1 MIGINFVQQTNVD
14 ESSISRK
21 TSQYWS
27 GQHHV
32 GGQLFPISQILYLS
46 AVRMVS
52 VFSGQCLSVWIL
64 SVSILSVVQVLF
76 GFLEPAD
83 MGKDAKK
90 QRSVTHPSSPRIW
103 PVSKGCPNFPD
114 RSVRCLVSVL
124 ILCSVSVCRVS
135 VYPDSVCLDSV
146 RILPGCFEKTLSA
159 VCLSDQTRTK
169 RTVRKFDVLIRQ
181 RPILPISWIFL
192 NFKIPKSSF

>member
-114 RSVRCLVSVL
+114 RSVRCLSVRYL
-124 ILCSVSVCRVS
+124 SVSILSGFCLDVSKKRYPRS
-135 VYPDSVCLDSV
+135 VYPTRQGRREL
-146 RILPGCFEKTLSA
+146 FENLMSLSA
-159 VCLSDQTRTK
+159 NVQYCPCHE
-169 RTVRKFDVLIRQ
+169 FY
-181 RPILPISWIFL
+181 

>member
-1 MIGINFVQQTNVD
+1 MFNKLTLT
-14 ESSISRK
+14 SRPAGK
-21 TSQYWS
+21 QVNI

-32 GGQLFPISQILYLS
+32 GGQLLPISQILYLS

-146 RILPGCFEKTLSA
+146 RILPGCFEKNA
-159 VCLSDQTRTK
+159 
-169 RTVRKFDVLIRQ
+169 IRGLFI
-181 RPILPISWIFL
+181 RPDKDEENCS
-192 NFKIPKSSF
+192 KI